1 MSLLRFDGVAIHL
14 GGREILSPT
23 SFDVQQGE
31 FVCIIGPS
39 GCGKTTLLRA
49 AAGFVQPTAGA
60 ALRHGQAITRP
71 SREVAFVFQDYGR
84 ALLPWRTVEGNVGLA
99 LEAAGVPAAERP
111 ARIAEVLQ
119 TVGLVAHAHKFP
131 VQLSGGM
138 QQRVQIARCLAQRP
152 ELLMMDEPFGALDA
166 MTRRGGV
173 SWRSGLHSEQLSR
186 DDAQRDDDRALD
198 ATLQGNAAAVGI
210 SGNRLLHSRSHQFP
224 RGNPPGGYLTL
235 PDHGPP
241 CRVTCP
247 KRDSPP
253 AQTVVRRGA
262 GSGGSS
268 PAEGSAAS
276 GVSFATTGQFQGG
289 VAIPRGIPARSPLP
303 AIPTR
308 SRRHPLSTLF
318 AGVSPPTTPMS
329 LGPTPQKKPGRPAG
343 RPGRNDAGPRGA
355 NLLLGH
361 LLGDGRLG
369 SGQTGDRHPER

>member
-166 MTRRGGV
+166 MTRESLQDEV
-173 SWRSGLHSEQLSR
+173 SRLVREQGLTVLFVTHDLEEAIYLG
-186 DDAQRDDDRALD
+186 DRVIALR
-198 ATLQGNAAAVGI
+198 ANPTLEAPSLAAVI
-210 SGNRLLHSRSHQFP
+210 DVP
-224 RGNPPGGYLTL
+224 
-235 PDHGPP
+235 
-241 CRVTCP
+241 
-247 KRDSPP
+247 
-253 AQTVVRRGA
+253 
-262 GSGGSS
+262 
-268 PAEGSAAS
+268 
-276 GVSFATTGQFQGG
+276 
-289 VAIPRGIPARSPLP
+289 IPRPRDQLTTKEHPDFL
-303 AIPTR
+303 R
-308 SRRHPLSTLF
+308 LRRELYRF
-318 AGVSPPTTPMS
+318 
-329 LGPTPQKKPGRPAG
+329 
-343 RPGRNDAGPRGA
+343 
-355 NLLLGH
+355 LGH
-361 LLGDGRLG
+361 
-369 SGQTGDRHPER
+369 H